1 MIIIVSAMGIS
12 NAGTFKEGLGDI
24 QCSLS
29 MMLDDVVNG
38 NLTTAGQ
45 YFIGVD
51 PLITQIGALNS
62 NVGVVNTSMTNLN
75 STLNGL
81 GAIFIAMA
89 ENVKKVPDG
98 LGGPAVINYMG
109 DIGTAG
115 ASTPIASAFVDVLGD
130 DTKPDSVVGGLYP
143 TLSSLGALLNDIKAG
158 SAGFAGQIDSFT
170 GQIGAITN
178 DLDKVRVQMRDLDN
192 SLSSSLD
199 ILETPKS
206 MGTLVI
212 SLIYGIMLGLSVL
225 ALLGVVLMTFCDK
238 YKCRYLMYFSCVIL
252 FFLGIL
258 GFLIAIIF
266 SIIVPV
272 MFFLCEWLDVTLQS
286 STFSG
291 NTGKFLSDN
300 QVRNIIGTC
309 LPGGTGDIISVVGGA
324 SVGTAINGLKDAM
337 SKINDFNTTQ
347 RSNNI
352 TTNLGQVSDLLMDFR
367 YGRIIDI
374 TDMGALFTLNTIASP
389 SGCAPVVDDMYV
401 PSTRAKT
408 TAFPLP
414 AILSSATGISCSL
427 PAVVNSTSCTQANF

>member
-1 MIIIVSAMGIS
+1 M
-12 NAGTFKEGLGDI
+12 ND
-24 QCSLS
+24 
-29 MMLDDVVNG
+29 
-38 NLTTAGQ
+38 
-45 YFIGVD
+45 
-51 PLITQIGALNS
+51 
-62 NVGVVNTSMTNLN
+62 LN

-81 GAIFIAMA
+81 GAIFINMA

-115 ASTPIASAFVDVLGD
+115 ATTPIPSVLVDILGD
-130 DTKPDSVVGGLYP
+130 ATKPDSVVGGLYP
-143 TLSSLGALLNDIKAG
+143 TLSNLGTLLNEIKAG
-158 SAGFAGQIDSFT
+158 SDSFASQVGT
-170 GQIGAITN
+170 FTSQIGTITS
-178 DLDKVRVQMRDLDN
+178 DLDKVKVQMRDLDD

-212 SLIYGIMLGLSVL
+212 SVIYGVMLGLSVL

-258 GFLIAIIF
+258 GFLIAMIF

-272 MFFLCEWLDVTLQS
+272 MFFLCEWLDVTMQS
-286 STFSG
+286 STFST
-291 NTGKFLSDN
+291 NTGKFLTDTK
-300 QVRNIIGTC
+300 VREIIGTC
-309 LPGGTGDIISVVGGA
+309 LPGGSGDIISVVGGA
-324 SVGTAINGLKDAM
+324 TVGTAINGLKDAM
-337 SKINDFNTTQ
+337 SKINDFNSTE

-374 TDMGALFTLNTIASP
+374 TDGSALFTLNNIASP
-389 SGCAPVVDDMYV
+389 SGCAPVADDKYV

-408 TAFPLP
+408 SAFPLP
-414 AILSSATGISCSL
+414 GSISSATGI
-427 PAVVNSTSCTQANF
+427 